1 MTSASLGPTFE
12 TAPGQSTG
20 MKGFDAEF
28 QNLDPYIRVI
38 TERIWKGG
46 RVEDIRQYDSDPCV
60 VETCTSV
67 STSIEDVVRGT
78 YATMAMF
85 PDRLIL
91 VKDVIQSGD
100 EDGGFLSSHRF
111 VFTMTLK
118 GADPL
123 GQATESRI
131 YTPFIA
137 EGMCINNRIV
147 HEWLIRDQSAMALH
161 TGTTPQA
168 LAQQLLDEQGE
179 SNV

>member
-28 QNLDPYIRVI
+28 QNLDTYIRVI

-46 RVEDIRQYDSDPCV
+46 RTY
-60 VETCTSV
+60 
-67 STSIEDVVRGT
+67 IEDVVRGT

-111 VFTMTLK
+111 VSTMTLK
-118 GADPL
+118 GTDPL